1 MHHPLNDSCEAARRL
16 IKLGKTR
23 ANRSHEPYR
32 PVERARCGS
41 GVRRPLLL
49 TRAKAGFH
57 KAPMDLLKEKIAIV
71 TGGGRGIGRAT
82 AIAMAR
88 EGARVLINDLGTTAA
103 GELAGDTCA
112 EEVAE
117 EIREQGGVAEA
128 DTSSVASLEGANAI
142 VEHALSRFGGLDILV
157 NLAGVG
163 VDAQLHRLDAV
174 EWQRA
179 LDTSLSG
186 TFYCLKA
193 AARVMKKAGAG
204 SIINTTSL
212 SGLRGNWGQAHTAA
226 AAAGVIGLTRT
237 ASIEL
242 QKYGVRVNAVAPV
255 AKTRLTES
263 LPMFEH
269 VSSMQPEH
277 VAPAYVFLASDASRE
292 VTGAVL
298 SAAGGRLS
306 VFRMIET
313 QGALKEE
320 DDGIW
325 TAEEIADHWSA
336 ISKT

>member
-1 MHHPLNDSCEAARRL
+1 MIGVHRASVTRSPRAVDASRRL
-16 IKLGKTR
+16 TSAEG
-23 ANRSHEPYR
+23 ASHNP
-32 PVERARCGS
+32 
-41 GVRRPLLL
+41 
-49 TRAKAGFH
+49 
-57 KAPMDLLKEKIAIV
+57 PMDLLKEKIAIV

-82 AIAMAR
+82 ALALAR
-88 EGARVLINDLGTTAA
+88 EGARVLVNDLGTTAA
-103 GELAGDTCA
+103 GEPTGEAVA

-117 EIREQGGVAEA
+117 EIRALGGVAEA
-128 DTSSVASLEGANAI
+128 DGHSVATLEGANAI
-142 VEHALSRFGGLDILV
+142 VEHALSRFGGLDVLV
-157 NLAGVG
+157 NIAGVG
-163 VDAQLHRLDAV
+163 VDAQLHRLGAE

-186 TFYCLKA
+186 TFFCLKA
-193 AARVMKKAGAG
+193 AVRVMKKAGSGA
-204 SIINTTSL
+204 IVNTTSI

-269 VSSMQPEH
+269 VSTMRPEH
-277 VAPAYVFLASDASRE
+277 VAPAYVYLASEASRD
-292 VTGAVL
+292 VTGVVL

-306 VFRMIET
+306 VFRLLET

-320 DDGIW
+320 DEGIW
-325 TAEEIADHWSA
+325 TPEEIAEHWST
-336 ISKT
+336 ISKH